1 MESFTPSWWVSMA
14 VCLALF
20 GWDILMPIERRRKYG
35 FWMIIAAVAVGGIA
49 IGQLVSGES
58 HEQLGQTIITV
69 MLWAA
74 MVAITIAARKGIDT
88 PVSKT
93 PPEFLIQSASWG
105 NGASQVPVKS
115 IIEAMPFNALAFHVN
130 HYALG
135 SDPAPGP
142 GKSLEISCGY
152 PGRQVETMIWK
163 DDEIAVIPPDPQF
176 TKQIA
181 SMRSRIEELQSE
193 LQEGN
198 TDGSYLAARGGN
210 SVRRKNGYRHEF
222 RPRRTSSFSEVAAGR
237 NSSHSPFFRTR
248 QFCHGLLAI
257 ERAVFR
263 SDPSNQN
270 HSRRN
275 VVEVTLRNQSG
286 EPLELWSPLWE
297 HEAEGA
303 SLSSPIFS
311 TFLSPSKENGN
322 EEERTLELGR
332 GVSCI
337 CQIGLNAPYGDG
349 IERRLQNRTT
359 GTLVVPIKRI
369 GSVKIERKKL

>member
-1 MESFTPSWWVSMA
+1 
-14 VCLALF
+14 
-20 GWDILMPIERRRKYG
+20 
-35 FWMIIAAVAVGGIA
+35 
-49 IGQLVSGES
+49 
-58 HEQLGQTIITV
+58 
-69 MLWAA
+69 
-74 MVAITIAARKGIDT
+74 
-88 PVSKT
+88 
-93 PPEFLIQSASWG
+93 
-105 NGASQVPVKS
+105 
-115 IIEAMPFNALAFHVN
+115 
-130 HYALG
+130 
-135 SDPAPGP
+135 
-142 GKSLEISCGY
+142 
-152 PGRQVETMIWK
+152 
-163 DDEIAVIPPDPQF
+163 
-176 TKQIA
+176 
-181 SMRSRIEELQSE
+181 
-193 LQEGN
+193 
-198 TDGSYLAARGGN
+198 
-210 SVRRKNGYRHEF
+210 
-222 RPRRTSSFSEVAAGR
+222 
-237 NSSHSPFFRTR
+237 
-248 QFCHGLLAI
+248 
-257 ERAVFR
+257 VFR

-332 GVSCI
+332 GVSCT